1 MRYLLTLSFGVQL
14 SPSSNMVL
22 ALALLVKIQPCYGNN
37 SHDTETND
45 QIHWQNELNL
55 PQDRI
60 LVESD
65 CPEKNC
71 I

>member
-1 MRYLLTLSFGVQL
+1 
-14 SPSSNMVL
+14 MVL

-37 SHDTETND
+37 SHDTDTND
-45 QIHWQNELNL
+45 QIDWQNELNL
-55 PQDRI
+55 PQDGI
-60 LVESD
+60 LVEND